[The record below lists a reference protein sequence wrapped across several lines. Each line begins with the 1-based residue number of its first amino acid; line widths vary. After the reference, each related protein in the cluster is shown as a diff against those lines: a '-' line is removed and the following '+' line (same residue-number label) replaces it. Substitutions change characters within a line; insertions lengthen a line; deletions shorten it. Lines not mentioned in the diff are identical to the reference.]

1 MKTTETKTNIYKTL
15 FCGPETKEIN
25 LDNDK
30 TCKAA
35 DAKTQKQLSAMT
47 DEEKWNYLNAMFS
60 PEAKADLDAHNNHER
75 L

>member
-1 MKTTETKTNIYKTL
+1 MREQTNIYKTL

-35 DAKTQKQLSAMT
+35 DEKTQEQLSAMT
-47 DEEKWNYLNAMFS
+47 DEEKWNYLKAMLAQKQK
-60 PEAKADLDAHNNHER
+60 ED
-75 L
+75 